1 MRLHPCRKIVIQ
13 YFQIFVQTETVFQ
26 VVIQPPPPHLLVLG
40 VHRLHPLDGA
50 TLSLKDLIAPAIR
63 LAEEG
68 FEVNETFAKV
78 AKDSFGKLS
87 KNAPE
92 FLNGGLPWE
101 KGDTFRNPELARS
114 LRIIAAKGADAFY
127 RGELADSLDAFMWKN
142 DGWVF
147 KSDLEAYRVE
157 VKKPIHGTYRGYD
170 LFVAGSPVGGP
181 RLLASLNILE
191 NFNLAAMGWNDPLAV
206 HIMQEA
212 FILTGLDQGRY
223 VGDPAFDE
231 LPEKGYISKEYARRR
246 FMQISLD
253 KTSDPATWPNRV
265 GSPGNYNRGEKYFD
279 AIYKEREKEPRKG
292 STEKKESPS
301 TTHVSIIDRNGNAVA
316 WTQTISDFFGTGNWV
331 NGYFLNNEM
340 GNFTDKASPGNP
352 SNLVPGKRPRT
363 TIVPSI
369 VEKDGKIRWVVGSPG
384 GGRIVSTVAQI
395 LIGLIDH
402 RMTVEEAV
410 KTPKFVGYPSYRE
423 IQMEKGF
430 SPEVIKFLTEVLG
443 HKVKLFNYPDLY
455 FGGPNILSVENDGTF
470 FGMGSIRRN
479 GAAAAPQIPWYRL
492 IFD

>member
-1 MRLHPCRKIVIQ
+1 M
-13 YFQIFVQTETVFQ
+13 
-26 VVIQPPPPHLLVLG
+26 
-40 VHRLHPLDGA
+40 
-50 TLSLKDLIAPAIR
+50 
-63 LAEEG
+63 
-68 FEVNETFAKV
+68 
-78 AKDSFGKLS
+78 
-87 KNAPE
+87 
-92 FLNGGLPWE
+92 
-101 KGDTFRNPELARS
+101 
-114 LRIIAAKGADAFY
+114 
-127 RGELADSLDAFMWKN
+127 
-142 DGWVF
+142 
-147 KSDLEAYRVE
+147 
-157 VKKPIHGTYRGYD
+157 
-170 LFVAGSPVGGP
+170 
-181 RLLASLNILE
+181 
-191 NFNLAAMGWNDPLAV
+191 
-206 HIMQEA
+206 
-212 FILTGLDQGRY
+212 
-223 VGDPAFDE
+223 
-231 LPEKGYISKEYARRR
+231 
-246 FMQISLD
+246 
-253 KTSDPATWPNRV
+253 
-265 GSPGNYNRGEKYFD
+265 
-279 AIYKEREKEPRKG
+279 EKEPKKG

-340 GNFTDKASPGNP
+340 GNFTDHASPGNP

-410 KTPKFVGYPSYRE
+410 KTPKFVGYHSYRE

-430 SPEVIKFLTEVLG
+430 SPAVMKFLTEVLG